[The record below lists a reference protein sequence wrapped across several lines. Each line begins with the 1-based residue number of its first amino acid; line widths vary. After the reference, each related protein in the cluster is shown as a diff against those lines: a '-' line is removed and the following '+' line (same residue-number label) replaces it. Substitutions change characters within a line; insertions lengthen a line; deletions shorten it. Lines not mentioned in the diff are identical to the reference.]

1 MFATVSAGCTAD
13 PSSVLGKEHNNAMF
27 RPNKRGREA
36 ETISRQQRLQFS
48 LNQNTCND
56 EADKVASIPI
66 QNPVSTGLRLSY
78 DDDERNSS
86 ITSGSGSMVA
96 SPPIILSLGD
106 NLRNELERQEEEF
119 NQYIKIQ
126 VYVIRYTFEFKIN
139 DCLYLSKYI

>member
-1 MFATVSAGCTAD
+1 
-13 PSSVLGKEHNNAMF
+13 MF

-56 EADKVASIPI
+56 EADQVACIPI

-86 ITSGSGSMVA
+86 ITSGSGSMAA

-119 NQYIKIQ
+119 NNYFKIQ
-126 VYVIRYTFEFKIN
+126 VCV
-139 DCLYLSKYI
+139 S

>member
-1 MFATVSAGCTAD
+1 
-13 PSSVLGKEHNNAMF
+13 MF

-56 EADKVASIPI
+56 EADQVASIPI

-86 ITSGSGSMVA
+86 LTSGSGSMVA
-96 SPPIILSLGD
+96 SPPIISSLGD
-106 NLRNELERQEEEF
+106 NLRIELERQEEEF
-119 NQYIKIQ
+119 NHYIKIQ
-126 VYVIRYTFEFKIN
+126 VHVHIIHG
-139 DCLYLSKYI
+139 